1 MRCPDFRRQYSA
13 YRDSQD
19 PEVAAAMEDHLTSCR
34 ECRAYDRAVR
44 DGVAALR
51 VETVVPSADFLDRL
65 EARLATTDRVPEPIP
80 PKVSPWAATAAAV
93 MLVALVVFTI
103 RESAVVPPV
112 SATERPAVLAEP
124 RMVAGV
130 PFVTFQRAK

>member
-1 MRCPDFRRQYSA
+1 MRCPDFRRQYST

-19 PEVAAAMEDHLTSCR
+19 PKVAAQMEDHLTACR

-65 EARLATTDRVPEPIP
+65 EARIATTDRVPEPIP
-80 PKVSPWAATAAAV
+80 PKVSPWAATATAV

-124 RMVAGV
+124 HMVAGV